1 MFQLF
6 TNIFFEHSL
15 PLLQR
20 NTHGIFR
27 DGGKSPADAFA
38 FITVFI
44 IPNIYIRK
52 IIISFDYLI
61 LFCTF
66 DTANRKVI

>member
-6 TNIFFEHSL
+6 TNIFFKPSL

-20 NTHGIFR
+20 NTHGISR
-27 DGGKSPADAFA
+27 DGGKSPVDAFA
-38 FITVFI
+38 FITALI

-52 IIISFDYLI
+52 IIILSDY
-61 LFCTF
+61 
-66 DTANRKVI
+66 